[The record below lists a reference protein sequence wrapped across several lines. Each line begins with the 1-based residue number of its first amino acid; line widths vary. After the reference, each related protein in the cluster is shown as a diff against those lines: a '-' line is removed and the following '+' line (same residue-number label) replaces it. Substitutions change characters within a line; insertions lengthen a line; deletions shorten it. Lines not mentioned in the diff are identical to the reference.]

1 VANSLSNKQ
10 RITIVSFLA
19 YFILSGMLAPIG
31 IIAGPMA
38 ALFDQPITDVV
49 ARFSWLTLGNLA
61 GAILALFMFDWI
73 SLKRLMLI
81 LYSVILISLLSFNIS
96 TDLTAIGLA
105 LGLVGLCSGLGL
117 AGAALTISKSYD
129 TEKRASMLVITD
141 SFFSVAGIV
150 CGALATWFIAR
161 EFFWASTYQFV
172 AAVSIVV
179 LILVSISEFPSTTSE
194 TKETSPTAKWPLT
207 VWLCLTALFL
217 YTLGQYSMLWWLPNY
232 AETKLG
238 ATPEQAGN
246 LVGLFWQGMFAAAI
260 FVSWWVLK
268 VGVRRLV
275 IIASVGTTLFSI
287 PLWVYG
293 DIKALPILA
302 FLWGFANLSMLK
314 MTLSFATQMVEIPTP
329 RLVSAL
335 LLGAT
340 IGTGLSPIITSQI
353 VAATDNYFILQFST
367 ICYVALAVLL
377 ITATRI
383 FKLKRTAGSSP
394 NG

>member
-1 VANSLSNKQ
+1 MSNFFNNKR
-10 RITIVSFLA
+10 RITFVSFLA

-38 ALFDQPITDVV
+38 TLLDQPITDVI

-61 GAILALFMFDWI
+61 GAVLALFMFDWI
-73 SLKRLMLI
+73 SLKRLLLI
-81 LYSVILISLLSFNIS
+81 LYSVILLSLLSFNFS
-96 TDLTAIGLA
+96 SDLTAIGLA
-105 LGLVGLCSGLGL
+105 LGSVGLCSGLGL
-117 AGAALTISKSYD
+117 AGAALTISRSYNTD
-129 TEKRASMLVITD
+129 KRASMLVITD

-150 CGALATWFIAR
+150 CGALATWFVAR
-161 EFFWASTYQFV
+161 EVFWAGTYQVV

-179 LILVSISEFPSTTSE
+179 LILVSISEFPSTTDE
-194 TKETSPTAKWPLT
+194 IKETSTTTKWPLT

-232 AETKLG
+232 AETQLG

-246 LVGLFWQGMFAAAI
+246 LVGLFWQGMLAAAI

-268 VGVRRLV
+268 IGVRRLV
-275 IIASVGTTLFSI
+275 IIASVGTALFSI
-287 PLWVYG
+287 PLWLYG
-293 DIKALPILA
+293 DIEALPILA

-314 MTLSFATQMVEIPTP
+314 MTLSFATQMVDVPTP

-340 IGTGLSPIITSQI
+340 LGTGLSPIITSQI
-353 VAATDNYFILQFST
+353 VAATNNYFILQFST
-367 ICYVALAVLL
+367 ICYAALAVLL
-377 ITATRI
+377 ISATRI
-383 FKLKRTAGSSP
+383 FKPS
-394 NG
+394 

>member
-1 VANSLSNKQ
+1 
-10 RITIVSFLA
+10 
-19 YFILSGMLAPIG
+19 MLAPIG

-61 GAILALFMFDWI
+61 GAVLALFMFDWI

-141 SFFSVAGIV
+141 SFFSVVGIV

-179 LILVSISEFPSTTSE
+179 LILVSISEFPSTTS
-194 TKETSPTAKWPLT
+194 
-207 VWLCLTALFL
+207 
-217 YTLGQYSMLWWLPNY
+217 
-232 AETKLG
+232 
-238 ATPEQAGN
+238 
-246 LVGLFWQGMFAAAI
+246 
-260 FVSWWVLK
+260 
-268 VGVRRLV
+268 
-275 IIASVGTTLFSI
+275 
-287 PLWVYG
+287 
-293 DIKALPILA
+293 
-302 FLWGFANLSMLK
+302 
-314 MTLSFATQMVEIPTP
+314 
-329 RLVSAL
+329 
-335 LLGAT
+335 
-340 IGTGLSPIITSQI
+340 
-353 VAATDNYFILQFST
+353 
-367 ICYVALAVLL
+367 
-377 ITATRI
+377 
-383 FKLKRTAGSSP
+383 
-394 NG
+394 

>member
-1 VANSLSNKQ
+1 MANSLSNKQ

-232 AETKLG
+232 AETNLG

-383 FKLKRTAGSSP
+383 FKLKRTAGSNP

>member
-1 VANSLSNKQ
+1 M
-10 RITIVSFLA
+10 TFVSFLA

-38 ALFDQPITDVV
+38 TLLDQPITDVI

-61 GAILALFMFDWI
+61 GAVLALFMFDWI
-73 SLKRLMLI
+73 SLKRLLLI
-81 LYSVILISLLSFNIS
+81 LYSVILLSLLSFNFS
-96 TDLTAIGLA
+96 SDLTAIGLA
-105 LGLVGLCSGLGL
+105 LGSVGLCSGLGL
-117 AGAALTISKSYD
+117 AGAALTISRSYNTD
-129 TEKRASMLVITD
+129 KRASMLVITD

-150 CGALATWFIAR
+150 CGALATWFVAR
-161 EFFWASTYQFV
+161 EVFWAGTYQVV

-179 LILVSISEFPSTTSE
+179 LILVSISEFPSTTDE
-194 TKETSPTAKWPLT
+194 IKETSTTTKWPLT

-232 AETKLG
+232 AETQLG

-246 LVGLFWQGMFAAAI
+246 LVGLFWQGMLAAAI

-268 VGVRRLV
+268 IGVRRLV
-275 IIASVGTTLFSI
+275 IIASVGTALFSI
-287 PLWVYG
+287 PLWLYG
-293 DIKALPILA
+293 DIEALPILA

-314 MTLSFATQMVEIPTP
+314 MTLSFATQMVDVPTP

-340 IGTGLSPIITSQI
+340 LGTGLSPIITSQI
-353 VAATDNYFILQFST
+353 VAATNNYFILQFST
-367 ICYVALAVLL
+367 ICYAALAVLL
-377 ITATRI
+377 ISATRI
-383 FKLKRTAGSSP
+383 FKPS
-394 NG
+394 

>member
-1 VANSLSNKQ
+1 LNNRH
-10 RITIVSFLA
+10 RITLVSFLV

-38 ALFDQPITDVV
+38 TLFDQPITDVI

-73 SLKRLMLI
+73 SLKRLLLI
-81 LYSVILISLLSFNIS
+81 LYSVILLSLLSFNFGS
-96 TDLTAIGLA
+96 DLTAIGLA
-105 LGLVGLCSGLGL
+105 LGSIGLCSGLGL
-117 AGAALTISKSYD
+117 AGAALTISRSYD

-141 SFFSVAGIV
+141 SFFSIAGIV
-150 CGALATWFIAR
+150 CGALATWFVAR
-161 EFFWASTYQFV
+161 EAAWASTYQVV
-172 AAVSIVV
+172 AAVSIIV
-179 LILVSISEFPSTTSE
+179 LVLVSISEFPSTTDE
-194 TKETSPTAKWPLT
+194 TKKTLATRKWPLT
-207 VWLCLTALFL
+207 AWLCLTALFL

-232 AETKLG
+232 AETQLG

-246 LVGLFWQGMFAAAI
+246 LVRLFWQGMLAAAI

-275 IIASVGTTLFSI
+275 IIASIGTTLFSI
-287 PLWVYG
+287 PLWAYG
-293 DIKALPILA
+293 DIEVLPILA

-314 MTLSFATQMVEIPTP
+314 MTLSFATQMVEVPTP

-340 IGTGLSPIITSQI
+340 VGTGLSPIITSQI
-353 VAATDNYFILQFST
+353 VAATDNYVILQFST
-367 ICYVALAVLL
+367 ICYTALAVLL
-377 ITATRI
+377 ISATRI
-383 FKLKRTAGSSP
+383 FKPS
-394 NG
+394 

>member
-61 GAILALFMFDWI
+61 GAVLALFMYDWI

-194 TKETSPTAKWPLT
+194 TKETSPTAK
-207 VWLCLTALFL
+207 
-217 YTLGQYSMLWWLPNY
+217 
-232 AETKLG
+232 
-238 ATPEQAGN
+238 
-246 LVGLFWQGMFAAAI
+246 
-260 FVSWWVLK
+260 
-268 VGVRRLV
+268 
-275 IIASVGTTLFSI
+275 
-287 PLWVYG
+287 
-293 DIKALPILA
+293 
-302 FLWGFANLSMLK
+302 
-314 MTLSFATQMVEIPTP
+314 
-329 RLVSAL
+329 
-335 LLGAT
+335 
-340 IGTGLSPIITSQI
+340 
-353 VAATDNYFILQFST
+353 
-367 ICYVALAVLL
+367 
-377 ITATRI
+377 
-383 FKLKRTAGSSP
+383 
-394 NG
+394 

>member
-1 VANSLSNKQ
+1 MSNKH
-10 RITIVSFLA
+10 RITLVSFLA

-31 IIAGPMA
+31 IISKPMA
-38 ALFDQPITDVV
+38 TLFEQPITDVV

-61 GAILALFMFDWI
+61 GAVLALFMFDWI

-81 LYSVILISLLSFNIS
+81 LYSVTLLSLLSFNFGS
-96 TDLTAIGLA
+96 DLTAIGLA
-105 LGLVGLCSGLGL
+105 LGSVGLCSGLGL
-117 AGAALTISKSYD
+117 AGAALTISRSYD

-150 CGALATWFIAR
+150 CGTLATWFVVR
-161 EFFWASTYQFV
+161 EFSWASTYQVV
-172 AAVSIVV
+172 AAVSVIV
-179 LILVSISEFPSTTSE
+179 LILVSFSEFPSTKSD
-194 TKETSPTAKWPLT
+194 TKETSTSTKWPLT

-232 AETKLG
+232 VETQLD
-238 ATPEQAGN
+238 ATAEQAGN

-275 IIASVGTTLFSI
+275 IIASIGTTLFSI

-293 DIKALPILA
+293 DIEALPILA
-302 FLWGFANLSMLK
+302 FLWGFANLSLLK

-340 IGTGLSPIITSQI
+340 LGTGLSPIITSQI
-353 VAATDNYFILQFST
+353 VAATNNYFILQFST
-367 ICYVALAVLL
+367 ICYAALAVLL
-377 ITATRI
+377 TTAALI
-383 FKLKRTAGSSP
+383 FKPR
-394 NG
+394 

>member
-1 VANSLSNKQ
+1 MSNFFNNKR
-10 RITIVSFLA
+10 RITFVSFLA

-38 ALFDQPITDVV
+38 TLFDQPITDVI

-61 GAILALFMFDWI
+61 GAVLALFMFDWI
-73 SLKRLMLI
+73 SLKRLLLI
-81 LYSVILISLLSFNIS
+81 LYSVILLSLLSFNFS
-96 TDLTAIGLA
+96 SDLTAIGLA
-105 LGLVGLCSGLGL
+105 LGSVGLCSGLGL
-117 AGAALTISKSYD
+117 AGAALTISRSYNTD
-129 TEKRASMLVITD
+129 KRASMLVITD

-150 CGALATWFIAR
+150 CGALATWFVAR
-161 EFFWASTYQFV
+161 EVFWAGTYQVV

-179 LILVSISEFPSTTSE
+179 LILVSISEFPSTTDE
-194 TKETSPTAKWPLT
+194 IKETSTTTKWPLT

-232 AETKLG
+232 AETQLG

-246 LVGLFWQGMFAAAI
+246 LVGLFWQGMLAAAI

-268 VGVRRLV
+268 IGVRRLV
-275 IIASVGTTLFSI
+275 IIASVGTALFSI
-287 PLWVYG
+287 PLWLYG
-293 DIKALPILA
+293 DIEALPILA

-314 MTLSFATQMVEIPTP
+314 MTLSFATQMVDVPTP

-340 IGTGLSPIITSQI
+340 LGTGLSPIITSQI
-353 VAATDNYFILQFST
+353 VAATNNYFILQFST
-367 ICYVALAVLL
+367 ICYAALAVLL
-377 ITATRI
+377 ISATRI
-383 FKLKRTAGSSP
+383 FKPS
-394 NG
+394 

>member
-1 VANSLSNKQ
+1 MSNFFNNKR
-10 RITIVSFLA
+10 RITLVSFLA

-38 ALFDQPITDVV
+38 TLFDQPITDVI

-61 GAILALFMFDWI
+61 GAVLALFMFDWI
-73 SLKRLMLI
+73 SLKRLLLI
-81 LYSVILISLLSFNIS
+81 LYSVILLSLLSFNFS
-96 TDLTAIGLA
+96 SDLTAIGLA
-105 LGLVGLCSGLGL
+105 LGSVGLCSGLGL
-117 AGAALTISKSYD
+117 AGAALTISRSYD
-129 TEKRASMLVITD
+129 TDKRASMLVITD

-150 CGALATWFIAR
+150 CGALATWFVAR
-161 EFFWASTYQFV
+161 EVFWAGTYQVV

-179 LILVSISEFPSTTSE
+179 LILVSISEFPSTTDE
-194 TKETSPTAKWPLT
+194 TKETSTTTKWPLT

-232 AETKLG
+232 AETQLG

-246 LVGLFWQGMFAAAI
+246 LVGLFWQGMLAAAI

-275 IIASVGTTLFSI
+275 IIASVGTALFSI
-287 PLWVYG
+287 PLWLYG
-293 DIKALPILA
+293 DIEALPILA

-340 IGTGLSPIITSQI
+340 VGTGLSPIITSQI
-353 VAATDNYFILQFST
+353 VATTDNYFILQFST
-367 ICYVALAVLL
+367 ICYAALAVLL
-377 ITATRI
+377 ISATRI
-383 FKLKRTAGSSP
+383 FKPS
-394 NG
+394 